1 VFNPDVVIEHELTLS
16 LRLPTQHSI
25 SINTALQDYAQEH
38 QIDLSVPETYYTA
51 LQQVIP
57 GVIKNLNL
65 DATAVAYYDAL
76 MEQVQVSLENIQQ
89 NQPPALQNNDVLR
102 ELNSMADVVTDE
114 MNADFDDWD
123 YRN

>member
-1 VFNPDVVIEHELTLS
+1 
-16 LRLPTQHSI
+16 
-25 SINTALQDYAQEH
+25 
-38 QIDLSVPETYYTA
+38 
-51 LQQVIP
+51 
-57 GVIKNLNL
+57 
-65 DATAVAYYDAL
+65 